1 LPEEIAME
9 RMNGDM
15 EPTLPGP
22 GETAHDI
29 GSAPGRVEP
38 GRRAAARPPSRPK
51 PKAKPKTK
59 ARTATQRAAKS
70 PGKAKARG
78 KAKGRAKASR
88 TKRTGRKRR

>member
-1 LPEEIAME
+1 ME

-22 GETAHDI
+22 GGTAHDI
-29 GSAPGRVEP
+29 GSAPGEVAP
-38 GRRAAARPPSRPK
+38 ARPPSRPK
-51 PKAKPKTK
+51 PKAKPKAK

-88 TKRTGRKRR
+88 TKRSGRKRR